1 MTPRFTESRRGQQV
15 SKDKKKKK
23 AAKAGATLKS
33 LTKNPM
39 VADVV
44 AAALVATAS
53 ALKDSKRA
61 RQLALDTGDEL
72 RKLAKKGSED
82 GSALWEMALQ
92 IGRRSLDALVSNGAK
107 AAKPKAKAK
116 TKAKA
121 RPAAKKSA
129 AKKPAAKKPAAKKP
143 AARKSSTKSPARA
156 RAK

>member
-1 MTPRFTESRRGQQV
+1 M

-23 AAKAGATLKS
+23 AAKAGATLKN
-33 LTKNPM
+33 LAKNPM

-92 IGRRSLDALVSNGAK
+92 IGRRSLDALVSDGAK
-107 AAKPKAKAK
+107 AAKPKAKA
-116 TKAKA
+116 KAKA

-129 AKKPAAKKPAAKKP
+129 AKKPAAKKPAAKKS

>member
-1 MTPRFTESRRGQQV
+1 M

-23 AAKAGATLKS
+23 AGKVAKAGATLKS
-33 LTKNPM
+33 LSKNPM

-92 IGRRSLDALVSNGAK
+92 IGRRSLDALVSDGPK
-107 AAKPKAKAK
+107 AAKPKAKTKAK
-116 TKAKA
+116 TKAK
-121 RPAAKKSA
+121 PAPKKAA
-129 AKKPAAKKPAAKKP
+129 AKKPAARKS

>member
-1 MTPRFTESRRGQQV
+1 M

-23 AAKAGATLKS
+23 AGKVAKASATLKS
-33 LTKNPM
+33 LSKNPM

-92 IGRRSLDALVSNGAK
+92 IGRRSLDALVSDGPK
-107 AAKPKAKAK
+107 AAKPKAK
-116 TKAKA
+116 TKAK
-121 RPAAKKSA
+121 PAPKKA
-129 AKKPAAKKPAAKKP
+129 AAKKP
-143 AARKSSTKSPARA
+143 AARKSATRKISTKSPARA

>member
-1 MTPRFTESRRGQQV
+1 M

-33 LTKNPM
+33 LAKNPM

-92 IGRRSLDALVSNGAK
+92 IGRRSLDALVSDGAK
-107 AAKPKAKAK
+107 VAKPKAKAK
-116 TKAKA
+116 TKAG
-121 RPAAKKSA
+121 
-129 AKKPAAKKPAAKKP
+129 PAAKKPGAKKP
-143 AARKSSTKSPARA
+143 AARKSPARKGSTKSPARA

>member
-1 MTPRFTESRRGQQV
+1 M

-23 AAKAGATLKS
+23 AAKAGATLKR
-33 LTKNPM
+33 LAKNPM

-92 IGRRSLDALVSNGAK
+92 IGRRSLDALVSDGAK
-107 AAKPKAKAK
+107 APKPKAK

-121 RPAAKKSA
+121 
-129 AKKPAAKKPAAKKP
+129 KPAAKKPAAKKP
-143 AARKSSTKSPARA
+143 AAAASTARKSSTKSPARA

>member
-1 MTPRFTESRRGQQV
+1 M
-15 SKDKKKKK
+15 SKGKKKKK
-23 AAKAGATLKS
+23 AIKAGATFKS
-33 LTKNPM
+33 LAKNPM

-61 RQLALDTGDEL
+61 RQLALDAGDEL

-92 IGRRSLDALVSNGAK
+92 IGRRSLDALVSDGGN
-107 AAKPKAKAK
+107 AAKPKAEA
-116 TKAKA
+116 KAKA
-121 RPAAKKSA
+121 ASRKSGAAKA
-129 AKKPAAKKPAAKKP
+129 AANKP
-143 AARKSSTKSPARA
+143 AARKAVALKSSKRSPARS

>member
-1 MTPRFTESRRGQQV
+1 MA
-15 SKDKKKKK
+15 KNKKKKK
-23 AAKAGATLKS
+23 AGKAGSTLRA
-33 LTKNPM
+33 LTQNPM

-61 RQLALDTGDEL
+61 RQMALETGDEL

-92 IGRRSLDALVSNGAK
+92 IGRRSLDALTDSAK
-107 AAKPKAKAK
+107 SAKKPAVKKPAAKKP
-116 TKAKA
+116 T
-121 RPAAKKSA
+121 AKKSA
-129 AKKPAAKKPAAKKP
+129 AKK
-143 AARKSSTKSPARA
+143 SSKKSPARA

>member
-1 MTPRFTESRRGQQV
+1 M

-23 AAKAGATLKS
+23 AAKAGATLKR
-33 LTKNPM
+33 LAKNPM

-92 IGRRSLDALVSNGAK
+92 IGRRSLDALVSDGAK
-107 AAKPKAKAK
+107 APKPKAK

-121 RPAAKKSA
+121 
-129 AKKPAAKKPAAKKP
+129 KPAAKKPAAKKP
-143 AARKSSTKSPARA
+143 AAAARKSTARKSSTKSPARA

>member
-1 MTPRFTESRRGQQV
+1 M

-23 AAKAGATLKS
+23 AGKAARASATLRS
-33 LTKNPM
+33 LSKNPM

-92 IGRRSLDALVSNGAK
+92 IGRRSLEALVSDGAS
-107 AAKPKAKAK
+107 AAKPKAK

-121 RPAAKKSA
+121 KAKAKAKPAG
-129 AKKPAAKKPAAKKP
+129 KKPAAKKAAVKKP
-143 AARKSSTKSPARA
+143 ATRKSAARKSGTKSPPRARA
-156 RAK
+156 R